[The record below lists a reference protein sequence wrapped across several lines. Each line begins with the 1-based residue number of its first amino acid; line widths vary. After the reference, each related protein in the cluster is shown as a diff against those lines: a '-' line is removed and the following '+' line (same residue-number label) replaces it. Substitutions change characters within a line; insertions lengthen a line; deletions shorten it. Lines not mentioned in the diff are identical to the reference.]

1 MKKGAETAANM
12 TGVNDLLASAESD
25 FVMFTTTVCPYC
37 RRAKNMLDAKGLS
50 VEEHDLSETPDLRIE
65 VVTMTGHR
73 TVPAIWDVRG
83 DDPTFV
89 GGSDDLLEYL

>member
-1 MKKGAETAANM
+1 MSS
-12 TGVNDLLASAESD
+12 VNEILAGAESD

-83 DDPTFV
+83 DDSTFV
-89 GGSDDLLEYL
+89 GGSDDLMEYL

>member
-1 MKKGAETAANM
+1 MSS
-12 TGVNDLLASAESD
+12 VNEILAGAESD

-65 VVTMTGHR
+65 VFTMTGHR